1 MPGAAP
7 GFGKELSAGYRKN
20 NPGVKETSNTFPKR
34 KNIGRPISDFANTI
48 GEDLGRKGAA
58 QLESK
63 QRAAGKT
70 PLVSAPAK
78 GAASAGRSPGGKRS
92 RKHNIRGG

>member
-20 NPGVKETSNTFPKR
+20 NPGVKETGSTFPMGK
-34 KNIGRPISDFANTI
+34 KVGRLAGFANTI

>member
-20 NPGVKETSNTFPKR
+20 NPGVKETGSTFPKG
-34 KNIGRPISDFANTI
+34 KKVGRLAGFANTI